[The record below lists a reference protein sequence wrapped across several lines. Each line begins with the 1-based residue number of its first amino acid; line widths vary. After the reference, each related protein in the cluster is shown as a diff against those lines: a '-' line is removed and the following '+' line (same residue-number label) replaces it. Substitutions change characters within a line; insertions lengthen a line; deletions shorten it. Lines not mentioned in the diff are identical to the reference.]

1 MRRSAFANI
10 PSAITSALPLLR
22 LADMWFRPR
31 VETLNVPL
39 RWWQYAQHPAETRVA
54 IFYGALNLAY
64 LVAAFL
70 GVLRWP
76 RMAGSMV
83 ALIALRS
90 LLLATIEAP
99 ETRYTLECFPAAV
112 HSGRGCIR
120 TLRPADASYLTT
132 LVVPGGASMRK
143 TSPLIGWL

>member
-1 MRRSAFANI
+1 M
-10 PSAITSALPLLR
+10 LR

-31 VETLNVPL
+31 IETLNAQL

-54 IFYGALNLAY
+54 LFYGALNLGY

-70 GVLRWP
+70 GFLRRPW
-76 RMAGSMV
+76 MAGAMV

-99 ETRYTLECFPAAV
+99 ESRYTIECFPLLFVLAA
-112 HSGRGCIR
+112 C
-120 TLRPADASYLTT
+120 YFTT
-132 LVVPGGASMRK
+132 RVVPGGSFNWK
-143 TSPLIGWL
+143 TSPSIGEL